1 MDFRKKRERQTMQT
15 IQAGMAE
22 VIVIGRDDGHTFRE
36 LWRVLRQNPHLH
48 LNGEFLT
55 PGQALLAG
63 LGQTL
68 RADFV
73 IVLQTWSDEFA
84 PHEITELIG
93 RLLFGRI
100 LCCYGP
106 WCTADGRSH
115 ELWPV
120 AFRVPAASAAS
131 VMDQELADFRENIQ
145 PLFPMSAGEEV
156 FTHRSRIASILEN
169 AERRRVLVISDDS
182 ELRKTTARILAAL
195 NCDPVVLPVSR
206 DKIRQ
211 YLKSSHNSAEIAILD
226 LDGPTGEVLSAL
238 EVLHASQ
245 SRPAGSHNRDGTTGT
260 ETRKG
265 EAGHPSDFVAASGP
279 LNDERSSS
287 TDVLLPHIIGMSVF
301 AAALA
306 TTEITSSSPVTR
318 VIEKTELLFELRGLL
333 NNFSC

>member
-1 MDFRKKRERQTMQT
+1 MKT
-15 IQAGMAE
+15 IEAAMAE

-55 PGQALLAG
+55 PGHALRAG
-63 LGQTL
+63 LGETL
-68 RADFV
+68 QADFV

-84 PHEITELIG
+84 PQEITELIG

-115 ELWPV
+115 DLWPV
-120 AFRVPAASAAS
+120 TFRVPAASAPA
-131 VMDQELADFRENIQ
+131 VMEQELADFRENIQ

-156 FTHRSRIASILEN
+156 FAHRSRVASIREN
-169 AERRRVLVISDDS
+169 AVRRRVLVISDDF

-195 NCDPVVLPVSR
+195 NCDPAALPLSR

-211 YLKSSHNSAEIAILD
+211 YLKSSYNSTEMAILD
-226 LDGPTGEVLSAL
+226 LDGPTGEVLAGL

-245 SRPAGSHNRDGTTGT
+245 SQPAGSHIQDGTEGNESLTL
-260 ETRKG
+260 
-265 EAGHPSDFVAASGP
+265 EAGPRGNIMLSSRPF
-279 LNDERSSS
+279 NDERSSKAEAG
-287 TDVLLPHIIGMSVF
+287 VKNIIGMSVF
-301 AAALA
+301 AASLV
-306 TTEITSSSPVTR
+306 TTEITSSSPVSR